1 MAETIFYNSKNLV
14 GIGSVGIGTMSPSS
28 AQAGSLLD
36 VYASGTSVSSNVSIS
51 AGCDGSASST
61 NKSSVIFNIKGAGG
75 GIVTGA
81 MTHQLLGS
89 DYSFNFQP
97 QTLGTSVMVVK
108 GGGNVGI
115 GLTNPTAPF
124 HLYYSKGGPPVTS
137 GTADSNVAHRIQGG
151 TVVMDTGVY
160 ENGITWFQARSV
172 GSFATN
178 YATVFAPNGSYI
190 GIGNTTPQ
198 RPLHVLGEI
207 CQTPTVGT
215 NVIYNLC
222 DINGSNGGNYTL
234 YIRGLNGGG
243 TSEASLAGFY
253 VNTSVATFSGLAGGS
268 TRALYVTAA
277 GALTITPSDQRLKT
291 NVFDINY
298 GLETVLSLR
307 PVSYNWINVQSLG
320 ANREIGFL
328 AQEVRPF
335 LPEVVGENLDGTFCL
350 DYAKLTAV
358 LTKAVQE
365 LSTKLQNSQ
374 NEIDLLKSRLAA
386 IEAKLA

>member
-1 MAETIFYNSKNLV
+1 
-14 GIGSVGIGTMSPSS
+14 
-28 AQAGSLLD
+28 
-36 VYASGTSVSSNVSIS
+36 
-51 AGCDGSASST
+51 
-61 NKSSVIFNIKGAGG
+61 
-75 GIVTGA
+75 
-81 MTHQLLGS
+81 
-89 DYSFNFQP
+89 
-97 QTLGTSVMVVK
+97 
-108 GGGNVGI
+108 
-115 GLTNPTAPF
+115 
-124 HLYYSKGGPPVTS
+124 
-137 GTADSNVAHRIQGG
+137 
-151 TVVMDTGVY
+151 MDTGVY

-172 GSFATN
+172 SSFATN

-320 ANREIGFL
+320 ARSS
-328 AQEVRPF
+328 
-335 LPEVVGENLDGTFCL
+335 
-350 DYAKLTAV
+350 AV
-358 LTKAVQE
+358 SAR
-365 LSTKLQNSQ
+365 
-374 NEIDLLKSRLAA
+374 SRR
-386 IEAKLA
+386 